1 MERTT
6 IKTYGYRWVVLLAFM
21 AVIFVNQI
29 LWITFASITGPAAAF
44 YGVSDLAIGLLSLS
58 FMVVYIFVSIPAS
71 WVIDTYGFRVGVGIG
86 AVLTGLFGLMRGV
99 LSESYTT
106 VLIAQIGIAVAQP
119 FLLNAIT
126 KVAARWFPIQERAT
140 ASGMGTLAM
149 YSGQVVALALTPF
162 LVLGTS
168 IPTMLLIYGVVAVA
182 GAAIFL
188 IFAKEH
194 PPTPASADG
203 DEVRALVFDGIK
215 LALRQRDFLLT
226 MVIFFIGLGVFNGV
240 ITWIEDIVRPR
251 GFSITQAGLAGALMV
266 GGGVLGALIL
276 PALSD
281 RYRRRVPFI
290 VLALSA
296 SILGLLGITFASVF
310 LMLLAGAAI
319 MGFFL
324 LAAGPI
330 GFQYGAEV
338 AYPAPEGTT
347 TGLLLLIGQVSGII
361 FILAMDAFK
370 NPTTGSMTPSLLV
383 LMGLMIVGALLS
395 TRLHEFNSDHGRV
408 TAVGRP
414 FVNFMEFVMT
424 NQSTARPF
432 RLREF
437 RIDDIPAFTDIIN
450 RTFPDEPTTVE
461 NMEHWERIYPKDNPR
476 LRYSVEWEDGR
487 MVAVGTC
494 FNPFWMTS
502 PGAYLMDIF
511 VDPDYRGRGVG
522 RALLETLEPF
532 GWEQGAERLWT
543 DCREDFSALRA
554 LLGAR
559 WLHEFRHSLRIFAG
573 PDNF

>member
-1 MERTT
+1 MEHTT

-86 AVLTGLFGLMRGV
+86 AVLTGVFGLMRGV

-149 YSGQVVALALTPF
+149 YAGQVVALALTPF

-182 GAAIFL
+182 GSAVFL
-188 IFAKEH
+188 VFAREH
-194 PPTPASADG
+194 PPTPASAGG

-266 GGGVLGALIL
+266 GGGVLGALVL

-383 LMGLMIVGALLS
+383 LIGLMIVGALLS
-395 TRLHEFNSDHGRV
+395 TRLHE
-408 TAVGRP
+408 
-414 FVNFMEFVMT
+414 
-424 NQSTARPF
+424 ST
-432 RLREF
+432 
-437 RIDDIPAFTDIIN
+437 RIT
-450 RTFPDEPTTVE
+450 
-461 NMEHWERIYPKDNPR
+461 
-476 LRYSVEWEDGR
+476 
-487 MVAVGTC
+487 
-494 FNPFWMTS
+494 
-502 PGAYLMDIF
+502 GAS
-511 VDPDYRGRGVG
+511 
-522 RALLETLEPF
+522 
-532 GWEQGAERLWT
+532 QQ
-543 DCREDFSALRA
+543 
-554 LLGAR
+554 
-559 WLHEFRHSLRIFAG
+559 
-573 PDNF
+573 